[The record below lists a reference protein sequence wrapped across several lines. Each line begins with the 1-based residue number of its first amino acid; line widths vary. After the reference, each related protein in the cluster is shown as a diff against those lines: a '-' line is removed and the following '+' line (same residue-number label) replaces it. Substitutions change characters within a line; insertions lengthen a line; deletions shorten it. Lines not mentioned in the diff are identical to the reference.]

1 MPVPPRKQLA
11 VVGEGGRGMT
21 EASGGRRSRVL
32 DKVLACRPEVEALV
46 VTTPENRRY
55 LTGFTGS
62 WGMSVLTATELV
74 LITDGRY
81 VEQAAAEAPGSRI
94 VRHGTDPLPAMK
106 EVVQATGAARIGFE
120 KENVTVGMHQRLQS
134 ALEGITLVPTEGLV
148 EGVRI
153 IKEAEELDLI
163 RQAAAMAD
171 EVLDDHLH
179 LLRPGVTEREVA
191 IALEF
196 AMKRRGAGAAF
207 EIIVV
212 SGPRSSLP
220 HGRPSLRVMEE
231 GDLVTLDLG
240 VQYQGY
246 CSDLTRTFAIGRADA
261 RQREVYEV
269 VLAAQTAALE
279 GLRPGM
285 TGKDADGLARSVIEE
300 RGYGEHFGHGLGH
313 GVGLAVH
320 EGPRLSLTGDAALP
334 EGCVV
339 TLEPGVYLPGWG
351 GVRIED
357 LVVLRSDGAERLSNF
372 PRELKIL

>member
-1 MPVPPRKQLA
+1 
-11 VVGEGGRGMT
+11 MT
-21 EASGGRRSRVL
+21 EIPAGRRSRVF
-32 DKVLACRPEVEALV
+32 DKILAHRPEVEALL

-62 WGMSVLTATELV
+62 WGMALLTATELV

-81 VEQAAAEAPGSRI
+81 VEQATAEAQGSRI
-94 VRHGTDPLPAMK
+94 VRHGTDPLPAVK
-106 EVVQATGAARIGFE
+106 EVVQASGAARIGFE
-120 KENVTVGMHQRLQS
+120 KENVTVGLRERLQS
-134 ALEGITLVPTEGLV
+134 ALEGIALVPTEGLV
-148 EGVRI
+148 EGVRLV
-153 IKEAEELDLI
+153 KEAEELDLI
-163 RQAAAMAD
+163 RHAAAMTDQVLAD
-171 EVLDDHLH
+171 SLH
-179 LLRPGVTEREVA
+179 LIHPGATEREVA

-196 AMKRRGAGAAF
+196 EMKRRGAGAAF

-220 HGRPSLRVMEE
+220 HGRPSPRVMEA
-231 GDLVTLDLG
+231 GDLVTVDLG
-240 VQYQGY
+240 TQFQGY
-246 CSDLTRTFAIGRADA
+246 CSDLTRTFVLGRSDS

-285 TGKDADGLARSVIEE
+285 TGKEADALARTVIAA
-300 RGYGEHFGHGLGH
+300 RGFGEHFGHGLGH

-320 EGPRLSLTGDAALP
+320 EGPRLSLAGDAPLP

-357 LVVLRSDGAERLSNF
+357 LVILRSDGAERLSSF
-372 PRELKIL
+372 PRELKML

>member
-1 MPVPPRKQLA
+1 
-11 VVGEGGRGMT
+11 MT
-21 EASGGRRSRVL
+21 NALGARRVRVL
-32 DKVLACRPEVEALV
+32 EKMVAHRPEVEALL

-62 WGMSVLTATELV
+62 WGMAVLASAELV

-94 VRHGTDPLPAMK
+94 VRHGADPLPAVK
-106 EVVQATGAARIGFE
+106 EVVQNLGATRIGFE
-120 KENVTVGMHQRLQS
+120 KENMTVGMHQRLQT
-134 ALEGITLVPTEGLV
+134 ALEGVTLVPTEGLV
-148 EGVRI
+148 EGVRM
-153 IKEAEELDLI
+153 IKERGELDLI
-163 RQAAAMAD
+163 RQAAAMTDAVLAD
-171 EVLDDHLH
+171 CLH
-179 LLRPGVTEREVA
+179 LIRPGATEREVA

-196 AMKRRGAGAAF
+196 EMKRRGAGPAF

-220 HGRPSLRVMEE
+220 HGRPSSRAMAT
-231 GDLVTLDLG
+231 GDLVTVDLG

-246 CSDLTRTFAIGRADA
+246 CSDLTRTFAIGHADA
-261 RQREVYEV
+261 RQREVYAV

-285 TGKDADGLARSVIEE
+285 TGKEADGLARSIIEQ
-300 RGYGEHFGHGLGH
+300 RGYGEQFGHGLGH
-313 GVGLAVH
+313 GVGLAIH
-320 EGPRLSLTGDAALP
+320 EGPRMSLTGDAPLP

-357 LVVLRSDGAERLSNF
+357 LVILRSDGAERLSNS